1 MNPGSDETA
10 GVHWGGAD
18 SRGANQKTSTII
30 MPRSCAGSQ
39 TPRSPHRA
47 CTQLVPP
54 STPSRRR
61 VRRHE
66 LSTGAVGAGGFA
78 GANAK
83 LPYPSP
89 TEKKQD
95 ARVHSRKRKDQK
107 HNTHPPRNQ
116 GENAGKTRQGEPT
129 HPEEERK
136 TPLGQKTQKRI
147 DKIIGGAPCGRCPAE
162 RS

>member
-18 SRGANQKTSTII
+18 SRGATQKTSTII

-78 GANAK
+78 GANAR

-89 TEKKQD
+89 REKKQE
-95 ARVHSRKRKDQK
+95 ARVHSKKRKDQK
-107 HNTHPPRNQ
+107 TRHPPSR
-116 GENAGKTRQGEPT
+116 EPRGKRREKHGKGSPT
-129 HPEEERK
+129 HPEEEEEEA
-136 TPLGQKTQKRI
+136 PLGRKNPKKNRQNN
-147 DKIIGGAPCGRCPAE
+147 GGRTLKKVP
-162 RS
+162 S

>member
-1 MNPGSDETA
+1 MNSGTDETA

-18 SRGANQKTSTII
+18 SRGANQTTATII
-30 MPRSCAGSQ
+30 IPRSCAGSQ

-47 CTQLVPP
+47 CTQLVSP

-78 GANAK
+78 GANAR

-95 ARVHSRKRKDQK
+95 ARVHSREENQK
-107 HNTHPPRNQ
+107 HTTHPPKNQ
-116 GENAGKTRQGEPT
+116 GENAGKNTARGAPPT
-129 HPEEERK
+129 QKEERK
-136 TPLGQKTQKRI
+136 SAARPEKPRKESTK
-147 DKIIGGAPCGRCPAE
+147 
-162 RS
+162 